1 MSSDTEQIKSRL
13 GIAQIVGSYIKLE
26 KAGTNFKA
34 RCPFHNERTASF
46 FVSPARDTFHC
57 FGCDKGGDIFTF
69 VQEIEGVPFSEA
81 LRILAERAGVT
92 ISLHR
97 SDENDTRS
105 HLRQILVEAVRFYQT
120 KLKSNPVASNY
131 LMERGLSDESAAR
144 FNLGYASSDW
154 NGLLNHLR
162 QKNFKDND
170 LRESGLFIEGSRGLY
185 DRFRDRIM
193 FPIYDYTGLIVGFT
207 GRVLPLSGE
216 KESKYINTP
225 ETLLYHKSRVVYGL
239 NLAKTAIR
247 RSSKVILVEGQ
258 MDVILSFQAGVEN
271 IVAVSGTSF
280 TEDHLKII
288 SRLADTIVIVLD
300 ADSAG
305 FKASSKATQM
315 ALAGGLMVA
324 VVAISGGKDPADIVR
339 RAPKEW
345 QALAEKTTSFID
357 YALAMLSDQ
366 TSNKKEKE
374 KLIREHIYPYI
385 TLIPQA
391 LSVDDALQ
399 KIAQYLMASPDATRD
414 DFLRWRKNYQATDK
428 PKEDTARKETS
439 SRKEK
444 IIERLAGIIFWQKK
458 TDPNVSQDIEK
469 KVKDA
474 IGEIPKSF
482 TDGDK
487 LAFEAEAYYTGKHIS
502 HEADILLS
510 HLQRELLNE
519 KLTETLE
526 RVRQAEAAGD
536 TSLVSELL
544 QICQELNHQI
554 NTLIKGH

>member
-345 QALAEKTTSFID
+345 QALAE
-357 YALAMLSDQ
+357 
-366 TSNKKEKE
+366 
-374 KLIREHIYPYI
+374 
-385 TLIPQA
+385 
-391 LSVDDALQ
+391 
-399 KIAQYLMASPDATRD
+399 
-414 DFLRWRKNYQATDK
+414 
-428 PKEDTARKETS
+428 
-439 SRKEK
+439 
-444 IIERLAGIIFWQKK
+444 
-458 TDPNVSQDIEK
+458 
-469 KVKDA
+469 
-474 IGEIPKSF
+474 
-482 TDGDK
+482 
-487 LAFEAEAYYTGKHIS
+487 
-502 HEADILLS
+502 
-510 HLQRELLNE
+510 
-519 KLTETLE
+519 
-526 RVRQAEAAGD
+526 
-536 TSLVSELL
+536 
-544 QICQELNHQI
+544 
-554 NTLIKGH
+554 